1 MKRRATAFPLGLA
14 ALATL
19 TIACGRDA
27 APKPA
32 VTNATEDAAIASADA
47 AGDASAIPPPRFAD
61 LLRRDQY
68 EEAAKTIDALPDA
81 ERTSPETRYARARVA
96 LWLLDGARAIT
107 ELDGLEAKLPAL
119 DQAIAETRARG
130 QLLVGPFDAA
140 ATFFSKRSGSP
151 DDQLLAA
158 QAFVKAKDEPAAA
171 KACAIVVA
179 TERRSRRQ
187 EAEARS
193 IRMKLSTTTDA
204 QIAQDARWLAIKAP
218 DLAFADG
225 ADAAL
230 AKHDKDHPLTG
241 KELAESARVLADA
254 TKIDAALDALAKAA
268 RAKTSPLGGSDL
280 KRAQA
285 DARMRAR
292 VQYTD
297 AAKLYLECANASGGT
312 AEDLLSSAR
321 ALSRGDDDDAAIVR
335 YADVAKKFAKTTQAA
350 DASFLSAR
358 LQMLHGRWKL
368 AAEAFDDYLK
378 KFPAGGDRDSA
389 AKLRAIARLGNGEHA
404 VAKKLLETIAA
415 SERDAGVKARY
426 QNLAA
431 LAAFKDGDKTH
442 ATATWTEVA
451 RSQPLTWAALVA
463 RARLTEAGSPLP
475 PTIDPAKSETA
486 SPLTVTLPPP
496 VDLLTRIGL
505 DGDAEHEL
513 RSREGSVS
521 AAAPQRS
528 VEATCIAYGMLGR
541 GERRY
546 QVSQQIANATVQTAP
561 SAATRWAWDCL
572 FPEPFADIVSDVEL
586 KETLPRGLIY
596 AVMRQESGFDADVVS
611 PARAVGLLQLLPE
624 TAKAVAKELGIAHDD
639 AWLIRPAH
647 NIALGGH
654 YLHGLLIKFAGAMPL
669 AIASYNA
676 GPEAAGRWRD
686 RMKGLDLDAL
696 VEAIPYAE
704 TRGYVV
710 RVMGNLSR
718 YAYARAGDTGLP
730 DVKLTL

>member
-1 MKRRATAFPLGLA
+1 MRRL
-14 ALATL
+14 ALAL
-19 TIACGRDA
+19 AFVLACGRDA

-32 VTNATEDAAIASADA
+32 VTNATDDAAIASVDA
-47 AGDASAIPPPRFAD
+47 AADVSAVPPPKFAD

-119 DQAIAETRARG
+119 DQVIAETRARA

-158 QAFVKAKDEPAAA
+158 QAFVKAKDEPGAA
-171 KACAIVVA
+171 KACAIVIG

-193 IRMKLSTTTDA
+193 IRMKLTSATDA
-204 QIAQDARWLAIKAP
+204 QIAQDARWLAVKAP

-254 TKIDAALDALAKAA
+254 AKLDAALDALTKAST
-268 RAKTSPLGGSDL
+268 AKTTPLAGSDL
-280 KRAQA
+280 KRARA

-292 VQYTD
+292 AQYTD

-312 AEDLLSSAR
+312 ADDLLSSAR
-321 ALSRGDDDDAAIVR
+321 ALSRADDDDAAIAR
-335 YADVAKKFAKTTQAA
+335 YGDVVKKFAKAPQAT
-350 DASFLSAR
+350 DASFLAAR

-368 AAEAFDDYLK
+368 AADAFDDYLK
-378 KFPAGGDRDSA
+378 KYPAGGDRDSA
-389 AKLRAIARLGNGEHA
+389 TKLRAIARLANGENA
-404 VAKKLLETIAA
+404 AAKKLLETVAA
-415 SERDAGVKARY
+415 SERDSGVKARF

-431 LAAFKDGDKTH
+431 LAALRDGDKTH

-451 RSQPLTWAALVA
+451 RSQPLTWAALVS
-463 RARLTEAGSPLP
+463 RARLTEAGAPLP

-486 SPLTVTLPPP
+486 APLAVTLPPP
-496 VDLLTRIGL
+496 VDMLTRIGL

-513 RSREGSVS
+513 RSREGSL
-521 AAAPQRS
+521 AAGAPQRS
-528 VEATCIAYGMLGR
+528 VEATCMAYGMLGR
-541 GERRY
+541 AERRM
-546 QVSQQIANATVQTAP
+546 QVAQQIANATVQTAP

-572 FPEPFADIVSDVEL
+572 YPEPYADIVADVEL

-611 PARAVGLLQLLPE
+611 PARAIGLLQLLPE
-624 TAKAVAKELGIAHDD
+624 TAKAVAKELAIAHDET
-639 AWLIRPAH
+639 WLIRPAH

-654 YLHGLLIKFAGAMPL
+654 YLHGLLVKFAGAMPL

-710 RVMGNLSR
+710 RVMGNLAR
-718 YAYARAGDTGLP
+718 YAYAHGGDTGVP